1 MLRNVPGRR
10 RSRLCGLFLNEVL
23 SLNAQEFS
31 PFFLLREVHT
41 VLLNEVL
48 SLNAQDLPIEVFNPA
63 ISCFLNEVLSLN
75 AQEFGQGKASYADIA
90 HFLNEVLSLNAQE
103 W

>member
-23 SLNAQEFS
+23 SLNAQEFRL
-31 PFFLLREVHT
+31 FLLREVHT
-41 VLLNEVL
+41 VL
-48 SLNAQDLPIEVFNPA
+48 
-63 ISCFLNEVLSLN
+63 LNEVLSLN